1 MKRRTRRRKSNQGMS
16 PTSVGAFLSPR
27 DEDVYYNLDYRASQ
41 PAPLRG
47 EDAGFAQSV
56 GDKMTETE
64 RKILETEPRS
74 MPDHAAR
81 FSVRYTILT
90 RDQGMRP
97 DEAVMKALEDEGMRE
112 HVDAEKLVELMMR

>member
-1 MKRRTRRRKSNQGMS
+1 
-16 PTSVGAFLSPR
+16 
-27 DEDVYYNLDYRASQ
+27 
-41 PAPLRG
+41 
-47 EDAGFAQSV
+47 
-56 GDKMTETE
+56 
-64 RKILETEPRS
+64 

-97 DEAVMKALEDEGMRE
+97 DEAVMKALEDEEIRE

>member
-1 MKRRTRRRKSNQGMS
+1 MGWSITTSITELPNQPRCAGRT
-16 PTSVGAFLSPR
+16 
-27 DEDVYYNLDYRASQ
+27 
-41 PAPLRG
+41 
-47 EDAGFAQSV
+47 QSV
-56 GDKMTETE
+56 EDKMTETE

>member
-56 GDKMTETE
+56 GEKKFELM
-64 RKILETEPRS
+64 S
-74 MPDHAAR
+74 A
-81 FSVRYTILT
+81 
-90 RDQGMRP
+90 
-97 DEAVMKALEDEGMRE
+97 EAVWEKTSKGRFIVSNYIFSQPPSKLLKNDPRE
-112 HVDAEKLVELMMR
+112 KKKLN